1 MYRKR
6 LLYNAMRRYII
17 VGKWSAADYLNR
29 HNRADLLPELEHLIT
44 KRPWFWRIRKLS
56 NGHHMLV
63 CDDLNGSHI
72 VGILNLDTPY
82 TGVYNNGKAV

>member
-1 MYRKR
+1 
-6 LLYNAMRRYII
+6 
-17 VGKWSAADYLNR
+17 
-29 HNRADLLPELEHLIT
+29 
-44 KRPWFWRIRKLS
+44 LS